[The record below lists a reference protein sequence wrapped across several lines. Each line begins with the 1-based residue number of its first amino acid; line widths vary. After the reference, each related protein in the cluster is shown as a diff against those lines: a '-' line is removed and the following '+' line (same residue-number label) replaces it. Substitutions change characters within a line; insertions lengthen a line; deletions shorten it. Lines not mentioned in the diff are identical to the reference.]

1 MRDAAKN
8 QKPMP
13 YERYQK
19 LTGNRRCELI
29 DGVVYDLAAPS
40 KLHQAASMLLG
51 NKLFAHLASKPCR
64 PYSAPYDVVFNGEDD
79 ADPTLQPDLLV
90 LCKGQPLPMVVV
102 EILSFSERKRRSV
115 KMEIY
120 RKYGVPEYWELNP
133 DAGTMTLYALENGQY
148 VRKNENSSVFHSP
161 ALGFEIDA
169 EAFYDEVEDHLEN
182 S

>member
-1 MRDAAKN
+1 MFNAAKI
-8 QKPMP
+8 QKPMS
-13 YERYQK
+13 YERFKK

-29 DGVVYDLAAPS
+29 GGVIYDLAAPG

-51 NKLFAHLASKPCR
+51 NKLFAHLAGKPCR
-64 PYSAPYDVVFNGEDD
+64 PYSAPFDVVFNGEND

-102 EILSFSERKRRSV
+102 EILSFSERKRRSA

-120 RKYGVPEYWELNP
+120 RKFGVAEYWELNP
-133 DAGTMTLYALENGQY
+133 DAGTMALYVLESGQY
-148 VRKNENSSVFHSP
+148 VIQNDNSNIFCST
-161 ALGFEIDA
+161 AIGFKLDV
-169 EAFYDEVEDHLEN
+169 EAFYDEVENHLEN

>member
-1 MRDAAKN
+1 MPEAAKI
-8 QKPMP
+8 QKPMT
-13 YERYQK
+13 YERYKK
-19 LTGNRRCELI
+19 LTGSRRCELI
-29 DGVVYDLAAPS
+29 NGVVYDLAAPS

-51 NKLFAHLASKPCR
+51 NKLFAHLAGKPCR

-90 LCKGQPLPMVVV
+90 LCKGEALPRVVV
-102 EILSFSERKRRSV
+102 EILSFTERKRRGV

-120 RKYGVPEYWELNP
+120 RKFGVPEYWELNP
-133 DAGTMTLYALENGQY
+133 DAGTMALYALSSGQY
-148 VRKNENSSVFHSP
+148 VQINDNSNAFNSP
-161 ALGFEIDA
+161 TIGFELDV